1 MKMKYKFKGVI
12 VPMVSPVN
20 EDLSIDKGAVHRI
33 LDSFLLNGISPF
45 LLGTNGE
52 SVSLSDNQKSE
63 LVNETVSYINRKTT
77 IYAGI
82 SGNCMEE
89 TVRNARAYAQT
100 GVDAVV
106 AHLPFYFP
114 LSASQMLRYYEQLA
128 DSIPCP
134 LILYNNPITVKQ
146 SIPLD
151 VIEQLSHHQNI
162 AGIKDSE
169 RGMDRLDQSI
179 DLWGKRND
187 FVHLLGWTEQSAY
200 ALLKGSRGIVPST
213 GNFVPGL
220 YKNLYDATQ
229 QNDQT
234 KAWEYQEKADR
245 LSNIYLKDRNIS
257 QSIPA
262 LKFIVSLTGM
272 CQPFVMPP
280 LILPDLKEQQ
290 VIREMVMSEPE
301 ILHHTD

>member
-179 DLWGKRND
+179 DLWGNRND

-234 KAWEYQEKADR
+234 KAYEYQEKADR

>member
-1 MKMKYKFKGVI
+1 MNMKVKFKGVI

-20 EDLSIDKGAVHRI
+20 EDLSVDRDAVHRI

-63 LVNETVSYINRKTT
+63 LVNETVSYVNGKSAV
-77 IYAGI
+77 YAGI
-82 SGNCMEE
+82 SGNCLEE
-89 TVRNARAYAQT
+89 TVRNARSYART

-114 LSASQMLRYYEQLA
+114 LSASQMQRYYEQLA
-128 DSIPCP
+128 NSIPCP
-134 LILYNNPITVKQ
+134 LILYNNPITVRQ

-179 DLWGKRND
+179 ELWGNRND

-200 ALLKGSRGIVPST
+200 ALLKGSGGIVPSS

-234 KAWEYQEKADR
+234 KAYEYQEKANR
-245 LSNIYLKDRNIS
+245 LSDIYIKDRNIS

-262 LKFIVSLTGM
+262 LKFIVSLTGL
-272 CQPFVMPP
+272 CKPFVLPP
-280 LILPDLKEQQ
+280 LVLPDSEEQQ
-290 VIREMVMSEPE
+290 VIREMVMTEPE
-301 ILHHTD
+301 ILHNI

>member
-1 MKMKYKFKGVI
+1 MKMKKKFKGVV

-52 SVSLSDNQKSE
+52 SVSLSDKQKSE
-63 LVNETVSYINRKTT
+63 LVHETVSYINRKTT

-82 SGNCMEE
+82 SGNCLEE

-114 LSASQMLRYYEQLA
+114 LSASHMLRYYEQLA

-169 RGMDRLDQSI
+169 RGMDRLDQSFE
-179 DLWGKRND
+179 LWGNRND

-213 GNFVPGL
+213 GNFVPHL
-220 YKNLYDATQ
+220 YRNLYDATQ
-229 QNDQT
+229 QNDQI
-234 KAWEYQEKADR
+234 KAYEYQEKANR
-245 LSNIYLKDRNIS
+245 ISNIYVKDRNIS

-301 ILHHTD
+301 ILHQI